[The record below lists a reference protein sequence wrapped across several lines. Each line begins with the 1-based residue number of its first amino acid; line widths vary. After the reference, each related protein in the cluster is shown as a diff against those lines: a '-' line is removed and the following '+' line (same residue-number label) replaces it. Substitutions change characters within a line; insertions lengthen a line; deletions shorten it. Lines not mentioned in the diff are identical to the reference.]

1 MTEEKL
7 KKIIANQLGIESDS
21 ISLENKIVDDLGADS
36 LDIVEIVMDVEN
48 SFSIKIEDAEY
59 QDADTV
65 QKIVDLINIKIE
77 KK

>member
-1 MTEEKL
+1 MTAEKL
-7 KKIIANQLGIESDS
+7 KKIIANQLGIEPNS
-21 ISLENKIVDDLGADS
+21 ISLENKIVDDLGTDS

-48 SFSIKIEDAEY
+48 AFSIKIEDEEY

-65 QKIVDLINIKIE
+65 QKIVDLINTKIE